1 VPTTAG
7 DVHLKAN
14 APSPVNEGVVM
25 GTLAELFGDLVPD
38 GTSALCRPAQPA
50 PPPPQETDGGR
61 TS

>member
-1 VPTTAG
+1 MRTPTTAG
-7 DVHLKAN
+7 DVHLKAT
-14 APSPVNEGVVM
+14 APSPVTEGV
-25 GTLAELFGDLVPD
+25 TD